1 MRIGESL
8 MIATLARLFTSHPAA
23 VGESYGKHFLV
34 ATVYAFRL
42 IGAGLCA
49 FVHAVL
55 PFLFERTA
63 SSVVKEIYGD
73 LVRRGATS
81 PILVRHTEHQ

>member
-1 MRIGESL
+1 
-8 MIATLARLFTSHPAA
+8 MIAPLARLFTSHPAA
-23 VGESYGKHFLV
+23 VGESYGKHFVV
-34 ATVYAFRL
+34 ATAYAFRL

-63 SSVVKEIYGD
+63 SSVVKAIYSD
-73 LVRRGATS
+73 LVRRGASSVIPTRQIEK
-81 PILVRHTEHQ
+81 P

>member
-1 MRIGESL
+1 
-8 MIATLARLFTSHPAA
+8 MIAPLARLFTSHPAA
-23 VGESYGKHFLV
+23 VGESYGKHFVV
-34 ATVYAFRL
+34 ATAYAFRL

-63 SSVVKEIYGD
+63 SSVVKAIYSD
-73 LVRRGATS
+73 LVRRGASSAISTRQMEK
-81 PILVRHTEHQ
+81 P

>member
-1 MRIGESL
+1 MT
-8 MIATLARLFTSHPAA
+8 APLARLFTSHPAA
-23 VGESYGKHFLV
+23 VGESYGKHFVV
-34 ATVYAFRL
+34 ATAYAFRL

-63 SSVVKEIYGD
+63 SSVVKAIYSD
-73 LVRRGATS
+73 LVRRGASSAIATRQMEK
-81 PILVRHTEHQ
+81 P